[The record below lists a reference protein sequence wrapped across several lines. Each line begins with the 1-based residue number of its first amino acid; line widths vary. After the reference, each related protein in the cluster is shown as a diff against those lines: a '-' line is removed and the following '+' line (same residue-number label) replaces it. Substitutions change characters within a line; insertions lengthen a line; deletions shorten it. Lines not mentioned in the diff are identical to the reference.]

1 MQPLTYLDPTTARTY
16 VDVVLSLSELGKPQF
31 QRPLVLANYTPV
43 EATLST
49 LDDAERALDTVQNE
63 VDALAAGHPKAYMQ
77 ALVNGSRTVLS
88 ILRNE
93 DRPYRDLVQGILEI
107 DHVAI
112 PESETQRLRTQLHH
126 DLGQLGYEGELEAQV
141 QAWLDAT
148 SLTGD
153 AVIEYGQG
161 IIDDARR
168 DTEKKVL
175 TLPPGEGIDS
185 FTGIRDVHY
194 SGRSQYTG
202 GYRGW
207 LHFNIDKYWQRDL
220 FVHVLCHE
228 AYPGHQTFYAL
239 WDQLYQ
245 EGRWPVEAAYYQLNN
260 PTNAVFEGGPEIAM
274 HMLGWDEGD
283 SLEAV
288 ALRAAVAYMDLG
300 RIAMNNACLWCNEG
314 TMNRTEAVDLMVD
327 HFVLRDDAERAYDF
341 FTDSL
346 ARTNYAQ
353 YYYGRR
359 IVRLG
364 FERFEHDEQARQTF
378 FDILYRTPHSTS
390 TFIQAIEEASG
401 QPFNPFRYDA

>member
-1 MQPLTYLDPTTARTY
+1 MEPTSYLSRSTARDY
-16 VDVVLSLSELGKPQF
+16 VDVVLSLSELGMSRF
-31 QRPLVLANYTPV
+31 QRPLVLANYTDVGPTLTSLEQVESALGRIEDEV
-43 EATLST
+43 EA
-49 LDDAERALDTVQNE
+49 LDS
-63 VDALAAGHPKAYMQ
+63 GHPKEYLR
-77 ALVNGSRTVLS
+77 ALLKGSRTVVS
-88 ILRNE
+88 ILRGE
-93 DRPYRDLVQGILEI
+93 DRPYRELVQGILEI

-112 PESETQRLRTQLHH
+112 PESEATRLRANLHA
-126 DLGQLGYEGELEAQV
+126 DLGHLGYDGELDEQV
-141 QAWLDAT
+141 KNWLAAT

-153 AVIEYGQG
+153 AVIDFGQA

-175 TLPPGEGIDS
+175 RLPPGEGIDS
-185 FTGIRDVHY
+185 FTGIRNVHY

-202 GYRGW
+202 DFRGW

-239 WDQLYQ
+239 WDELFQQ
-245 EGRWPVEAAYYQLNN
+245 GRWPIEAAYYQLNN

-274 HMLGWDEGD
+274 NMLGWDIGEGD
-283 SLEAV
+283 EARK
-288 ALRAAVAYMDLG
+288 LRAAVTYMDLG
-300 RIAMNNACLWCNEG
+300 RIAMNNACLWVNEG
-314 TMNRTEAVDLMVD
+314 NMTRAEAVDLMVD
-327 HFVLRDDAERAYDF
+327 HYVLRDDAERAFDF

-364 FERFEHDEQARQTF
+364 FERFDGAEDSRQTF

-390 TFIQAIEEASG
+390 TFITAIAEASG
-401 QPFNPFRYDA
+401 KPFDPFKFDA